1 MTPTDLNE
9 IITRNNFM
17 KEDVALICGVSLK
30 SLYSWLNGQH
40 PIPRSVA
47 VLLSAYDAG
56 MIDLDWMVDF
66 VEKDISQSVAVI

>member
-56 MIDLDWMVDF
+56 MIDLDWMVNF

>member
-1 MTPTDLNE
+1 
-9 IITRNNFM
+9 M